1 MTEINA
7 RIIDASAATN
17 VNDGLQ
23 NMVTRLGTSR
33 DPAQYNRFTLR
44 TWNQKDYDTAY
55 RNWMVKKCVD
65 IPVDDVFRK
74 DRYIVVEDNES
85 EKIDAFYDLEDLLGV
100 KSKMAEAAKLGRLYG
115 GALLILGTAD
125 ANWGE
130 PIALS
135 SKLTH
140 LIVVGRFDV
149 SGVTIN
155 TTDVKKANYRKPE
168 YYSIGSAYIHY
179 TRVIQFD
186 GDPLPFLA
194 YTENGNWHGSVIQ
207 RLNDAIEP
215 AQAAVQNC
223 ATLIS
228 QMSTDVFKT
237 PRFMEKLASLG
248 EESAMIKRFETAA
261 MMRSNLNM
269 MILDTEE
276 TYERCAAQLAG
287 LPEAMISFIKLVAG
301 AADIPFSRF
310 LGESASGLNTTG
322 DGDRRNYED
331 MIKSTQN
338 TIYAPRYAQ
347 IDPLLCGLIWGG
359 TPKGFKS
366 RFEPMAQM
374 TDKERAEIEALRAQR
389 DNVYITAGVI
399 TPDIAARQLDEDE
412 TYGGIDEEYINA
424 LESYKE
430 PEPPAP
436 VIVQA
441 APVAAAAAPTEPA
454 EPGEVD

>member
-1 MTEINA
+1 VTDIEA
-7 RIIDASAATN
+7 RIVDRSAATN

-23 NMVTRLGTSR
+23 NMVTRLGTTR
-33 DPAQYNRFTLR
+33 DPARYNRFVLR
-44 TWNQKDYDTAY
+44 NWVQKDFDTAY

-74 DRYIVVEDNES
+74 DRYVVVSDDAA
-85 EKIDAFYDLEDLLGV
+85 EKIEAFYALEDVLSV

-115 GALLILGTAD
+115 GALLILGTDD
-125 ANWGE
+125 AAWNA
-130 PIALS
+130 PLS
-135 SKLTH
+135 KTSKLTH
-140 LIVVGRFDV
+140 LVVVGRFDV
-149 SGVTIN
+149 TSVSVN
-155 TTDVKKANYRKPE
+155 TSDIKKPNYRKPE
-168 YYSIGSAYIHY
+168 FYAIGSAYIHY

-194 YTENGNWHGSVIQ
+194 YQENNNWHGSIVQ

-237 PRFMEKLASLG
+237 PDFMAKLASVG
-248 EESAMIKRFETAA
+248 EESAMIRRFETAA

-269 MILDTEE
+269 MVLDSEE
-276 TYERCAAQLAG
+276 EYTRCVAQLSG
-287 LPEAMISFIKLVAG
+287 LPDAMISFIKLVAG

-331 MIKSTQN
+331 MVKSVQN

-347 IDPLLCGLIWGG
+347 IDPLLCNAIWGA
-359 TPKGFKS
+359 TPEGFKS

-374 TDKERAEIEALRAQR
+374 SDLERADIELKRAQR
-389 DNVYITAGVI
+389 DTAYITAGVI

-412 TYGGIDEEYINA
+412 TYSGIDEEYISA
-424 LESYKE
+424 LESYKS
-430 PEPPAP
+430 AP
-436 VIVQA
+436 DTGVVQ
-441 APVAAAAAPTEPA
+441 
-454 EPGEVD
+454 